1 MISEAYAPRGSKGLE
16 VGRVC
21 VRPKACQV
29 SPHGCKRSPILGMQL
44 LAFGYSLLFP

>member
-21 VRPKACQV
+21 ARPKACQV
-29 SPHGCKRSPILGMQL
+29 SRMAASGPEDPQ
-44 LAFGYSLLFP
+44 F